1 MYRGVITL
9 VEARLDHTHQPHT
22 IFIQYSTPKTSY
34 PHNVEVFYFYRD
46 LAVRDINSKV
56 DPYAVINYKGKELST
71 PTLRKTRFPRW
82 NKTYELPI
90 NRPLEDFDNRTVRI
104 TIYDS
109 EKFHQDAFLGEVSV
123 R

>member
-1 MYRGVITL
+1 MNCTCKYIKIVFLIKY
-9 VEARLDHTHQPHT
+9 
-22 IFIQYSTPKTSY
+22 FIY
-34 PHNVEVFYFYRD
+34 YRD

-123 R
+123 W

>member
-1 MYRGVITL
+1 MNCTCKYIK
-9 VEARLDHTHQPHT
+9 
-22 IFIQYSTPKTSY
+22 I
-34 PHNVEVFYFYRD
+34 VFLIKFFFFRD

-123 R
+123 W